1 MIILM
6 HSPHIHP
13 SSPNIQ
19 PNIEYA
25 RHEQNMTDLLGKDM
39 ALMFLFI
46 KLQKSYYM
54 MNSLYYLWLK
64 RLFLE
69 LDIINNT
76 PPSLIPNVYV
86 KLICFLKRTTYTHLL
101 ARSSI
106 FFLRFMYWKRIT
118 KAEGRSIYGTVLI
131 SQVGTKYILGF

>member
-1 MIILM
+1 
-6 HSPHIHP
+6 
-13 SSPNIQ
+13 
-19 PNIEYA
+19 
-25 RHEQNMTDLLGKDM
+25 MTDLLGKDM

-86 KLICFLKRTTYTHLL
+86 KLICFLKRTTYIH
-101 ARSSI
+101 SSACKVKHI
-106 FFLRFMYWKRIT
+106 FP
-118 KAEGRSIYGTVLI
+118 
-131 SQVGTKYILGF
+131 

>member
-1 MIILM
+1 MRKEFLNYM
-6 HSPHIHP
+6 
-13 SSPNIQ
+13 NLKQ
-19 PNIEYA
+19 PLKYK
-25 RHEQNMTDLLGKDM
+25 RKVLTTGKD
-39 ALMFLFI
+39 FG
-46 KLQKSYYM
+46 KSYYM

-118 KAEGRSIYGTVLI
+118 KAEGWSIYGTVLI
-131 SQVGTKYILGF
+131 SQVGNPNIDQSSYLGIYLDNEKK